1 MSKEIKL
8 TISPYEWEGKEEF
21 TYEVRGFNI
30 YHSKVGFKTYKE
42 AEKEC
47 KLKLEELNQNKVD
60 IR

>member
-42 AEKEC
+42 AEKEG